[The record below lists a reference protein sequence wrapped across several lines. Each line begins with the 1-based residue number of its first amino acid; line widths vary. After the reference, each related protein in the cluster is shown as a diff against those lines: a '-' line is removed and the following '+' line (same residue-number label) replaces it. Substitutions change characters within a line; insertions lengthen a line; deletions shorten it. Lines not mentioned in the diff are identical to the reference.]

1 MRRNIVVMNML
12 VVFYWMSMYAYVP
25 NLPEYA
31 TALGADAVI
40 LGIIGSVYGIAQV
53 ILRIPIG
60 LISDRT
66 GKAKSMLSIGS
77 GVLALS
83 CGIMILAGNTHL
95 IIAGR
100 LMAGAAAAWWV
111 IQSAAYADYFDDARQ
126 VKAQGILAASANWGK
141 LAASF
146 IGGILAQFLGIH
158 SIFVFSFIIAIPCI
172 LLPFWLKE
180 KPAGKN
186 NFIASDKKSAADTF
200 REMVPLFR
208 NKDLIV
214 FSIIGILTNILGFA
228 APILFTSV
236 AAENLGASSFD
247 LGMLNTIFYLLAGG
261 TSLFVGTKLY
271 KKIGGI
277 HSLAIAF
284 LITGFSC
291 IPAFYHVNL
300 AMIYVMQILI
310 GVGFGII
317 CAAVAGFVIL
327 CVPPGQRGAATGI
340 YQSLYGIGI
349 LIGPTLVGDVTKAVS
364 FDAAYWILVSVSVL
378 SAIFCYIFVPKK
390 YARI

>member
-1 MRRNIVVMNML
+1 MRRNIVVMNLL

-31 TALGADAVI
+31 TALGADAIVLGVI
-40 LGIIGSVYGIAQV
+40 GGVYGIAQV

-60 LISDRT
+60 VISDRA
-66 GKAKSMLSIGS
+66 GKNKRMLAIGS
-77 GVLALS
+77 LVLALS
-83 CGIMILAGNTHL
+83 CGILILAGNTGL

-100 LMAGAAAAWWV
+100 LIAGAAAAWWV
-111 IQSAAYADYFDDARQ
+111 IQSAAYADYFDDEKQ
-126 VKAQGILAASANWGK
+126 VKAQGMLTASSNWGK

-146 IGGILAQFLGIH
+146 IGGIMAQFFGVH

-172 LLPFWLKE
+172 LLPLWMKE
-180 KPAGKN
+180 KPDAPN
-186 NFIASDKKSAADTF
+186 TAAVSEKSAASLRD
-200 REMVPLFR
+200 VLPLLR
-208 NKDLIV
+208 NRDLIV
-214 FSIIGILTNILGFA
+214 FSVIGILTNILGFA

-277 HSLAIAF
+277 HALAIAF
-284 LITGFSC
+284 FLTGISC
-291 IPAFYHVNL
+291 IPAFYHLNL

-349 LIGPTLVGDVTKAVS
+349 LVGPVLVGDITKAVS
-364 FDAAYWILVSVSVL
+364 FDAAYWTLVGVAVF
-378 SAIFCYIFVPKK
+378 SALFCYIFIPKR
-390 YARI
+390 YARL